1 MTKNK
6 KEPIEID
13 ENALLMSIYER
24 DNNNP
29 GIIQS
34 AVQEKPADASAVA
47 TTEQKPELPEPVS
60 EKPETPEQPETPKKE
75 KEAKEPTKRKR
86 NQVDYSGL
94 FLQRNEFKARSCVY
108 ISQRIHNTITEIVR
122 VIADRDVTV
131 GGYIDNVL
139 LQHLEMHRDEINDL
153 YKKER
158 KDLIEF

>member
-1 MTKNK
+1 MAKNK
-6 KEPIEID
+6 KEEIEID
-13 ENALLMSIYER
+13 EKALLLSIYER
-24 DNNNP
+24 DNNSP
-29 GIIQS
+29 GIIQPV
-34 AVQEKPADASAVA
+34 VQEKLAGP
-47 TTEQKPELPEPVS
+47 EPKPEPELPEPA
-60 EKPETPEQPETPKKE
+60 PEQPELPKKE
-75 KEAKEPTKRKR
+75 KEAKEPTKRRR

-153 YKKER
+153 YKRER